1 MSLARL
7 RLEEESAAESIRNSS
22 SAMKLLQ
29 SKFLGAPCEK
39 FYCIYLNRANRV
51 IRIELLSLGGISSTV
66 VDIRL
71 LMKRALDLCASAIL
85 VAHNHPSGNLVPS
98 DEDIELTNKIK
109 RAGDFLDI
117 RLIDHLIVFENQYYS
132 LADEGRI

>member
-1 MSLARL
+1 
-7 RLEEESAAESIRNSS
+7 
-22 SAMKLLQ
+22 
-29 SKFLGAPCEK
+29 
-39 FYCIYLNRANRV
+39 
-51 IRIELLSLGGISSTV
+51 